1 MAYEDQT
8 PSTRQR
14 TSTGSDADKEQ
25 AKRVA
30 SDAGDRAKDVA
41 GTAQQEAG
49 AVKETAVSA
58 GSDVADTATQEAGN
72 VAHEVGQQSRR
83 IMDEGV
89 SELQSQASA
98 GQHKV
103 AELSRSLGGELQAMT
118 NNTDQSGPMTDLASS
133 AQRMLDDAATW
144 LERSEPSD
152 VLQSVRRYAARNP
165 WQFLA
170 ISAGVGFVGAR
181 IYRGLQDSDDGT
193 QPRPD
198 SNREVGRGGVESHR
212 TAPVSE
218 QSFESGP
225 SRAGETEAAETRAT
239 PFPPL
244 GDAGPGGNRG
254 QAPSTNLPGGT
265 RGL

>member
-8 PSTRQR
+8 PGNGQR
-14 TSTGSDADKEQ
+14 TTTQSDQDER
-25 AKRVA
+25 KRVA
-30 SDAGDRAKDVA
+30 SDASDRAKDVA
-41 GTAQQEAG
+41 GTAQKEA
-49 AVKETAVSA
+49 AQVKETAAAA

-89 SELQSQASA
+89 SELQSQAGA
-98 GQHKV
+98 GQQRV
-103 AELSRSLGGELQAMT
+103 AELSRSLGGELKAMT
-118 NNTDQSGPMTDLASS
+118 NNTDQSGPMTDLAGS

-181 IYRGLQDSDDGT
+181 IYRGLQDADDGT

-198 SNREVGRGGVESHR
+198 SNRQVGRGGESHR
-212 TAPVSE
+212 TAPVAD
-218 QSFESGP
+218 QSFGSGP
-225 SRAGETEAAETRAT
+225 RYAGEAEAAETLAT
-239 PFPPL
+239 PFSPL
-244 GDAGPGGNRG
+244 GEAGPGGIQG
-254 QAPSTNLPGGT
+254 TAPSTNRPGGT